1 MKLLRSYRTLRFTL
15 VLFAILAQCVALGNF
30 MLLLVAGTFAVLSWY
45 ITEGPR
51 GKSLPPWIARLL
63 VFTAFLYAL
72 FDAFGPVDNLPMV
85 LGQFVVWLTIVK
97 LYGKRTVE
105 NEAQL
110 LLLGFLLMTVGALY
124 AIDFL
129 FGIMLVLWSGFA
141 AWVLLLYQLH
151 HGMETMREERFSA
164 VPASH
169 ATPWTQPVTGIQAR
183 KAFRKTASLF
193 LVLGL
198 VGSLFFF
205 IATPRERLVLVP
217 NFGSVAQSALER
229 MALSPGVDT
238 SQNNNQVMT
247 ITLEDLQGNSV
258 RMQQG
263 LRLRGN
269 VLDAYKGKG
278 VWGAGSHIKSTI
290 ETVDDALLP
299 LTMTGDG
306 EANMFMHVV
315 LQQPTTQIYSL
326 YRPVGIE
333 TVPPSR
339 VTQNIANTTI
349 KLALGAEPIQSYTLA
364 VDFTQTVTSLV
375 SKRRHRYY
383 NKEVHALAV
392 GLLQEY
398 SIVVD
403 DVPYLPELS
412 ERVARIFE
420 SYLRSSAFTYSL
432 DASFFTVEERVS
444 MGNDEDPIASF
455 ILEHKRG
462 HCEYF
467 AAAMAAMCDTVNL
480 PARVVTGYYVDRW
493 DELSKSYVVF
503 RRDAHAWV
511 EVEVEPMAWV
521 TYDPTPSSQDAP
533 TWQKEMSF
541 LHRVRFVWQQWEL
554 SWQSSVISFDS
565 LAQKKL
571 FGAMEPFWQSKAD
584 SMSSWMRALYSGVV
598 QWFDI
603 GAGGRLWIDL
613 VMGAAVLSGIAM
625 LLLRWK
631 RRRAKKVLAISK
643 KTEELFPV
651 ASVEFFAKMQ
661 RVLAKQGN
669 KKPLCMPPQTWIAQ
683 VQLNDTARALAV
695 SITDTYYA
703 IRFGGYRPT
712 RSKRLELMHSVHEFE
727 QLVQKDLK

>member
-30 MLLLVAGTFAVLSWY
+30 TLLLLAGTGTVLSWY

-51 GKSLPPWIARLL
+51 GKSLSPWIARLL
-63 VFTAFLYAL
+63 VLTAFLYAL
-72 FDAFGPVDNLPMV
+72 FDALGPVEHLPMI
-85 LGQFVVWLTIVK
+85 LGQFVVWLTVIK

-124 AIDFL
+124 ATDFL
-129 FGIMLVLWSGFA
+129 FGIMLVFWSGFA
-141 AWVLLLYQLH
+141 AWVLLLFQLH
-151 HGMETMREERFSA
+151 HGMETIRAERFTA

-169 ATPWTQPVTGIQAR
+169 ATPWTRPVAGLHAR

-198 VGSLFFF
+198 AGSVLFF
-205 IATPRERLVLVP
+205 IATPRERIDLVLKFAGTP
-217 NFGSVAQSALER
+217 ESALER
-229 MALSPGVDT
+229 MSLSPGVDT
-238 SQNNNQVMT
+238 LLSNNQVMT
-247 ITLEDLQGNSV
+247 VALEDKQGNAV

-278 VWGAGSHIKSTI
+278 VWGSGSHLKSTV
-290 ETVDDALLP
+290 ETVDDTLLP
-299 LTMTGDG
+299 LTMAGDG
-306 EANMFMHVV
+306 DANVFMTVV
-315 LQQPTTQIYSL
+315 LQQPSTQIYSL

-339 VTQNIANTTI
+339 VTQNLANTTI
-349 KLALGAEPIQSYTLA
+349 RLTLGAEPIQRYKLA
-364 VDFTQTVTSLV
+364 VDYTQTVTSPV

-383 NKEVHALAV
+383 NKAVHELALS
-392 GLLQEY
+392 LLQEY
-398 SIVVD
+398 SVSID
-403 DVPYLPELS
+403 EAPYSSELS

-420 SYLRSSAFTYSL
+420 SYLRSNEFTYSL
-432 DASFFTVEERVS
+432 DASFFTVEERIE
-444 MGNDEDPIASF
+444 MGNDEDPIAAF
-455 ILEHKRG
+455 ILDHKRG

-493 DELSKSYVVF
+493 DELSKTYVVF
-503 RRDAHAWV
+503 QRDAHAWV
-511 EVEVEPMAWV
+511 EVEIEPMAWV
-521 TYDPTPSSQDAP
+521 TYDPTPSTQDAP

-541 LHRVRFVWQQWEL
+541 LHRIRFVWQQWEL

-565 LAQKKL
+565 LAQKKIL
-571 FGAMEPFWQSKAD
+571 GAIDPFWRSHVETVTGWF
-584 SMSSWMRALYSGVV
+584 SALYFGVV
-598 QWFDI
+598 RWFDI

-613 VMGAAVLSGIAM
+613 VMGAAVLSGVAI

-631 RRRAKKVLAISK
+631 TRRAKKSLSISK
-643 KTEELFPV
+643 KTEALVPI

-661 RVLAKQGN
+661 RVLASHGY
-669 KKPLCMPPQTWIAQ
+669 KKPQCLPAQTWIAQ
-683 VQLNDTARALAV
+683 LQMSARSKEAAQR
-695 SITDTYYA
+695 ITDVYYR
-703 IRFGGYRPT
+703 IRFGGYRPARST
-712 RSKRLELMHSVHEFE
+712 RFELLQMVHEFE
-727 QLVQKDLK
+727 CLLEKEKT